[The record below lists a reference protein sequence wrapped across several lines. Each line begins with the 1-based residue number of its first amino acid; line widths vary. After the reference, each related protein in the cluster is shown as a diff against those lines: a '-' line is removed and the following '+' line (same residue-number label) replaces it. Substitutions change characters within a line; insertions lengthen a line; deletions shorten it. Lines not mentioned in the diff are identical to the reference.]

1 MDLIFNDWKDIL
13 RNETT
18 QKSFLKFFVTMTRA
32 VGKEKTSKNFPTTKS
47 TLLNCMYGFRESWEK
62 NITI

>member
-1 MDLIFNDWKDIL
+1 
-13 RNETT
+13 
-18 QKSFLKFFVTMTRA
+18 MTRA

-62 NITI
+62 NLTI